1 MFDPIM
7 TLSRSRFRS
16 CLIPLLTTGIA
27 GLLALAPSS
36 STRAGDFFQ
45 SISTGYPQALE
56 VPHVPGPA
64 IWKDP
69 SQPVDARVKD
79 LIRRMSLAEKVSQTR
94 ADAPAI
100 PRLGIPSYSYRNE
113 CIHGVVSTVP
123 ATVFPQV
130 IGMAATWDTSLIHK
144 EADVISTEARAIY
157 NDYAAKHDG
166 NCIIHHGIS
175 FFAPNINI
183 VRDPRWGRNQETYGE
198 DPFLTAQMAVA
209 FVRGL
214 QGDNPKYF
222 KVIACPKHYAVH
234 DGPEPDR
241 HRMDARPSQTDL
253 YDTYLPAFEAAIR
266 QAHAGGV
273 MAAYSAFYG
282 VPDCANPFL
291 LTTLLRERWGFDG
304 FVVSDGGAIHD
315 IWTSHHY
322 VPTPEQAAAV
332 CVKAGCDLCS
342 QGADYD
348 PLVHAVQRGFIT
360 EKQIDLA
367 LSRDLRARFQL
378 GLFDPPAMVPWSG
391 ITIAQDD
398 TPAHEQLA
406 LKVAQESIVLLKNNG
421 VLPLDRAR
429 IKRIAVIGPSAKS
442 VEVLKGNY
450 AGIPARPVTILE
462 GIKTIAGPAI
472 EVTYEPGGPLAVR
485 RDRSNRPSP
494 QTLEAAIA
502 AARAADVVIYVGGL
516 NSQLEGEQMGPR
528 SAESQTIGFYC
539 GDRTRIELPPVQTH
553 LLKMLK
559 ATGKPIIFIDCS
571 GSAVA
576 MPWEAR
582 NLPAILQA
590 WYPGEQGGRAVA
602 DVLFGNANPAG
613 RLPVTFYRATSDLPE
628 FDDYSMA
635 GRTYRYFKGKPL
647 FAFGYGLSYTKFTY
661 TNARM
666 DQAACAADGAVRL
679 SFTLANTG
687 ARDGDE
693 VSEVYFQK
701 LHAGPTLPRLALC
714 GFARTHLAA
723 GQQRAITMSIPV
735 ERFRT
740 WDTGRKQYVVQTGQY
755 ELLVGAAS
763 NDLRLRVPLRVE

>member
-1 MFDPIM
+1 MFNQTIFDA
-7 TLSRSRFRS
+7 TARLVAL
-16 CLIPLLTTGIA
+16 LISAP
-27 GLLALAPSS
+27 LAL
-36 STRAGDFFQ
+36 TRAGDFFQ
-45 SISTGYPQALE
+45 SISAGYPQALE
-56 VPHVPGPA
+56 VPRVQGPP

-69 SQPVDARVKD
+69 SQLVDARVRD
-79 LIRRMSLAEKVSQTR
+79 LIGRMSLAEKVSQTR

-100 PRLGIPSYSYRNE
+100 PRLGMPSYSYRSE
-113 CIHGVVSTVP
+113 CIHGVLSTVP

-130 IGMAATWDTSLIHK
+130 IGMAATWDTPLIHE

-157 NDYAAKHDG
+157 NDYAAKHNG
-166 NCIIHHGIS
+166 NCVVHHGIS

-183 VRDPRWGRNQETYGE
+183 VRDPRWGRGQETYGE

-209 FVRGL
+209 FIHGL

-222 KVIACPKHYAVH
+222 KVIACPKHYAIH
-234 DGPEPDR
+234 DGPEPQR
-241 HRMDARPSQTDL
+241 HRLDARPSQTDL
-253 YDTYLPAFEAAIR
+253 YGTYLPAFEAAIR

-291 LTTLLRERWGFDG
+291 LTTLLRDRWGFDG

-322 VPTPEQAAAV
+322 VPTREEAAAV

-360 EKQIDLA
+360 EKQIDHALA
-367 LSRDLRARFQL
+367 RDLRARFQL
-378 GLFDPPAMVPWSG
+378 GLFDPPAMVPWSRL
-391 ITIAQDD
+391 TLADDD

-421 VLPLDRAR
+421 LLPLDRAR
-429 IKRIAVIGPSAKS
+429 IKRIAVIGPNAKS
-442 VEVLKGNY
+442 VPALKGNY
-450 AGIPARPVTILE
+450 AGIPARPVTILD
-462 GIKTIAGPAI
+462 GIKAVAGPDI
-472 EVTYEPGGPLAVR
+472 EVTYQPGGPLALR
-485 RDRSNRPSP
+485 RDLSNRPSP
-494 QTLEAAIA
+494 RTLNTAIA
-502 AARAADVVIYVGGL
+502 AAKAADIVIYVGGL
-516 NSQLEGEQMGPR
+516 SPQLEGEQMRPR

-539 GDRTRIELPPVQTH
+539 GDRTRIELPSVQTH

-559 ATGKPIIFIDCS
+559 ATGKAVVFINCS

-602 DVLFGNANPAG
+602 DVLFGNVNPAG
-613 RLPVTFYRATSDLPE
+613 RLPVTFYRSTSDLPE

-635 GRTYRYFKGKPL
+635 NRTYRYFKGTPL

-661 TNARM
+661 TQARV
-666 DQAACAADGAVRL
+666 DRPSCTAEDSVKL

-693 VSEVYFQK
+693 VAQVYFHK
-701 LHAGPTLPRLALC
+701 LHADPSLPRLALC
-714 GFARTHLAA
+714 GFVRAHLAA
-723 GQQRAITMSIPV
+723 GQKRTIRMNIPI
-735 ERFRT
+735 ERFHT
-740 WDTGRKQYVVQTGQY
+740 WDIGRKKYVVRRGHY

-763 NDLRLRVPLRVE
+763 NDIRLSVPLRVE